1 MYFVS
6 TREED
11 DCKELY
17 GGAWGY
23 FWDKESAVD
32 AVHRNVT
39 DMHETIYPYAI
50 IERLEPGL
58 FPVPKEREWFGWV
71 EEKDGFYEIETPDCN
86 KYFPR
91 NFSVALGTVGDEN
104 SRFIEQLP
112 ATIDENTPCYFI
124 MAMKSD
130 DREGERVRR
139 CGFFTDRETAFKAV
153 DENWCDIHNGK
164 YDVAWIECITPY
176 IIAWSMECVWFKWN
190 EEKGGYI
197 EAKAPEAFEDY
208 PEPPYYPVSFI

>member
-11 DCKELY
+11 DCKKLY

-23 FWDKESAVD
+23 YWNREDAVD

-71 EEKDGFYEIETPDCN
+71 EEKDGFYEIETPECG
-86 KYFPR
+86 KCFPR
-91 NFSVALGTVGDEN
+91 NFSVALGSVGDEN
-104 SRFIEQLP
+104 SEHTEKLTEIV
-112 ATIDENTPCYFI
+112 DESTPCYFI
-124 MAMKSD
+124 MAMSSD

-139 CGFFTDRETAFKAV
+139 CGFFIDRETAFKAV
-153 DENWCDIHNGK
+153 RENLGDIHNGK
-164 YDVAWIECITPY
+164 YDVAWIECISPY
-176 IIAWSMECVWFKWN
+176 IIAWSTECVWFKWDD
-190 EEKGGYI
+190 EKGRYI
-197 EAKAPEAFEDY
+197 EAEGPEAFSDY

>member
-23 FWDKESAVD
+23 YWRKEDAVR

-58 FPVPKEREWFGWV
+58 FPVPQEREWFGWV
-71 EEKDGFYEIETPDCN
+71 EEKDGFYEIETPECN
-86 KYFPR
+86 KYFPH
-91 NFSVALGTVGDEN
+91 NFSIALGMVGDEN
-104 SRFIEQLP
+104 SKFIEQLP
-112 ATIDENTPCYFI
+112 ATVDENTPCYFI
-124 MAMKSD
+124 MAMSSI
-130 DREGERVRR
+130 DREGESVRR
-139 CGFFTDRETAFKAV
+139 CGFFIDRETAFKAV
-153 DENWCDIHNGK
+153 RENWRDIHNGK
-164 YDVAWIECITPY
+164 YDVVWIECIEPY
-176 IIAWSMECVWFKWN
+176 ILAWSIERKWFRWDD
-190 EEKGGYI
+190 EQGGYV
-197 EAKAPEAFEDY
+197 ASRTPSCVDW
-208 PEPPYYPVSFI
+208 PEPPFYPLAFL

>member
-23 FWDKESAVD
+23 YWNREEAID

-58 FPVPKEREWFGWV
+58 FPGPKEREWFGWD
-71 EEKDGFYEIETPDCN
+71 EEKDGFYEIETPECN
-86 KYFPR
+86 KHFPH
-91 NFSVALGTVGDEN
+91 NFSVALGSVGDEN
-104 SRFIEQLP
+104 SKYIEHLP
-112 ATIDENTPCYFI
+112 TTVDENIPCYFI

-139 CGFFTDRETAFKAV
+139 CGFFVERETAFKAV
-153 DENWCDIHNGK
+153 RENWGDIHNDT

-176 IIAWSMECVWFKWN
+176 ILAWSTERVWFRWDDEN
-190 EEKGGYI
+190 GVYVDS
-197 EAKAPEAFEDY
+197 AKPSGIDW
-208 PEPPYYPVSFI
+208 PEPPFYPLSFL

>member
-23 FWDKESAVD
+23 YWNRDEAVD

-50 IERLEPGL
+50 IEHLEPGL

-71 EEKDGFYEIETPDCN
+71 EEKDGFYEIETPECN
-86 KYFPR
+86 NCFPH
-91 NFSVALGTVGDEN
+91 NFSVALGAVGDEN
-104 SRFIEQLP
+104 SKFIEQLP
-112 ATIDENTPCYFI
+112 ANVDENAPCYFI
-124 MAMKSD
+124 MAMSSN
-130 DREGERVRR
+130 DREGESIRR

-153 DENWCDIHNGK
+153 RENWGDIHNDK

-176 IIAWSMECVWFKWN
+176 ILAWATERVWFSWD
-190 EEKGGYI
+190 EEKGRYF
-197 EAKAPEAFEDY
+197 ESDVPSCVDWPDAPSY
-208 PEPPYYPVSFI
+208 PYLFL

>member
-17 GGAWGY
+17 GGTWGY
-23 FWDKESAVD
+23 YWNREEAID

-58 FPVPKEREWFGWV
+58 FPGPKEREWFGWD
-71 EEKDGFYEIETPDCN
+71 EEKDGFYEIETPECN
-86 KYFPR
+86 KHFPH
-91 NFSVALGTVGDEN
+91 NFSVALGSVGDEN
-104 SRFIEQLP
+104 SKYIEHLP
-112 ATIDENTPCYFI
+112 TTVDENTPCYFI
-124 MAMKSD
+124 MAMRSD

-139 CGFFTDRETAFKAV
+139 CGFFVERETAFKAV
-153 DENWCDIHNGK
+153 RETWGDIHNDT

-176 IIAWSMECVWFKWN
+176 ILAWSTERVWFRWDDEN
-190 EEKGGYI
+190 GVYVDS
-197 EAKAPEAFEDY
+197 AKPSGIDW
-208 PEPPYYPVSFI
+208 PEPPFYPLSFL

>member
-23 FWDKESAVD
+23 YWNREEAID

-58 FPVPKEREWFGWV
+58 FPGPKEREWFGWD
-71 EEKDGFYEIETPDCN
+71 EEKDGFYEIETPECN
-86 KYFPR
+86 KHFPH
-91 NFSVALGTVGDEN
+91 NFSVALGSVGDEN
-104 SRFIEQLP
+104 SKYIEHLP
-112 ATIDENTPCYFI
+112 TTVDENIPCYFI

-139 CGFFTDRETAFKAV
+139 CGFFVERETAIKAV
-153 DENWCDIHNGK
+153 RENWGDIHIDT

-176 IIAWSMECVWFKWN
+176 ILAWSTERVWFRWDDEN
-190 EEKGGYI
+190 GVYVDS
-197 EAKAPEAFEDY
+197 AKPSGIDW
-208 PEPPYYPVSFI
+208 PEPPFYPLSFL

>member
-23 FWDKESAVD
+23 YWRKEDAVR

-50 IERLEPGL
+50 IEHLEPGL
-58 FPVPKEREWFGWV
+58 FPVPKEREWFGWD
-71 EEKDGFYEIETPDCN
+71 EEKNGFYEIETPECN
-86 KYFPR
+86 SYFPH

-104 SRFIEQLP
+104 SKYPEQHS
-112 ATIDENTPCYFI
+112 ATADENTPNYFI
-124 MAMKSD
+124 MAMNSKN
-130 DREGERVRR
+130 RESERVRR
-139 CGFFTDRETAFKAV
+139 CGFFTDRETAFNAV
-153 DENWCDIHNGK
+153 RENWGDIHSGK
-164 YDVAWIECITPY
+164 YDVAWIECIHPY
-176 IIAWSMECVWFKWN
+176 ILAWSTECVWFRWN
-190 EEKGGYI
+190 TEKGGYI
-197 EAKAPEAFEDY
+197 EADAPEAFADW
-208 PEPPYYPVSFI
+208 PEPPYYPVSFL

>member
-1 MYFVS
+1 MYFVL

-11 DCKELY
+11 DCKALC

-23 FWDKESAVD
+23 YWNRENAVD

-58 FPVPKEREWFGWV
+58 FPGPKEREWFGWD
-71 EEKDGFYEIETPDCN
+71 EEKDGFYEIETPECN
-86 KYFPR
+86 KHFPH
-91 NFSVALGTVGDEN
+91 NFSVALGSVGDEN
-104 SRFIEQLP
+104 SKYIEHLP
-112 ATIDENTPCYFI
+112 TTVDENIPCYFI

-139 CGFFTDRETAFKAV
+139 CGFFVERETAFKAV
-153 DENWCDIHNGK
+153 RENWGDIHNDT

-176 IIAWSMECVWFKWN
+176 ILAWSTERVWFRWDDEN
-190 EEKGGYI
+190 GVYVDS
-197 EAKAPEAFEDY
+197 AKPSGIDW
-208 PEPPYYPVSFI
+208 PEPPFYPLSFL